1 MRDVIAL
8 VMAGGKGERL
18 FPLTQDRS
26 KPAVPFGGVYR
37 IIDITLSN
45 CINSNIYKIMVL
57 PQYKAQSLVEH
68 LEAGW
73 NIFSY
78 ALGHYLKIVHPQ
90 MRTGEQWYTGTAD
103 SVRQNLYLI
112 ERSGSKY
119 VLILSGDHVYKM
131 DYTNFKAYHEDKGAD
146 VTVGVI
152 EVPVS
157 QANRFGIVEV
167 SEDYRM
173 TGFREK
179 PSSAKTIPGDPD
191 HVLASMGIY
200 MFKTSV
206 LLDLLK
212 SSGEDDF
219 GKHIIPEA
227 LEKYSLYAFSYNKE
241 NRIEDFV
248 YTVRKDGSRVRV
260 LEPCVGDSS
269 YWRDVGDLDAYW
281 NANMD
286 LTGVEPMFN
295 LYGTKWPLR
304 TIQMQY
310 PPVKTVF
317 RNAANKGSSS
327 TSKMRMGMALDSI
340 VSHGTIISGGIVQNS
355 VLSYNVTIRSW
366 AEVRESVIMSDVE
379 IGRHC
384 RIMKA
389 IIDKGN
395 IIPPDTEIGYDP
407 EEDRKR
413 FTVTPRGIVVVPKET
428 FL

>member
-8 VMAGGKGERL
+8 IMAGGKGERL
-18 FPLTQDRS
+18 YPLTQDRS
-26 KPAVPFGGVYR
+26 KPSVPYGGIYR
-37 IIDITLSN
+37 IIDVTLSN

-57 PQYKAQSLVEH
+57 PQYKAQSLSEH

-78 ALGHYLKIVHPQ
+78 ALGHYLKVVHPQ
-90 MRTGEQWYTGTAD
+90 MRTGDQWYKGTAD

-112 ERSGSKY
+112 ERESPEH

-131 DYTNFKAYHEDKGAD
+131 DYGGLKAYHQEKDAD
-146 VTVGVI
+146 ITVSVI
-152 EVPVS
+152 EIPIS
-157 QANRFGIVEV
+157 EGHRFGVLEV
-167 SEDYRM
+167 DQDYRI
-173 TGFREK
+173 TGFQEK
-179 PSSAKTIPGDPD
+179 PQAPTAIPGDPE
-191 HVLASMGIY
+191 HALASMGIY
-200 MFKTSV
+200 MFKTGALV
-206 LLDLLK
+206 DLLK
-212 SSGEDDF
+212 SSDKDDF
-219 GKHIIPEA
+219 GMDIIPEA
-227 LEKYSLYAFSYNKE
+227 LERYSLFAFPYKKE

-248 YTVRKDGSRVRV
+248 YTMAEDGSRLRI
-260 LEPCVGDSS
+260 LEPRVRDSA

-304 TIQMQY
+304 TFQAQY

-317 RNAANKGSSS
+317 KNKSAN
-327 TSKMRMGMALDSI
+327 RIGMALDSI
-340 VSHGTIISGGIVQNS
+340 VSHGTIISGGVVKNS
-355 VLSYNVTIRSW
+355 VLSYNVMVRSW
-366 AEVRESVIMSDVE
+366 SEVRESVIMSDVE

-389 IIDKGN
+389 IIDKRN
-395 IIPPDTEIGYDP
+395 IIPPNTAIGYDP

-413 FTVTPRGIVVVPKET
+413 FTVTPRGIVVVGKGT
-428 FL
+428 FT

>member
-8 VMAGGKGERL
+8 IMAGGKGERL
-18 FPLTQDRS
+18 YPLTQDRS
-26 KPAVPFGGVYR
+26 KPSVPYGGIYR
-37 IIDITLSN
+37 IIDVTLSN

-78 ALGHYLKIVHPQ
+78 ALGHYLKVVHPQ
-90 MRTGEQWYTGTAD
+90 MRTGDQWYQGTAD

-112 ERSGSKY
+112 QRESPEH

-131 DYTNFKAYHEDKGAD
+131 DYSRLKAYHQEKDAD
-146 VTVGVI
+146 ITVSVI
-152 EVPVS
+152 EIPIS
-157 QANRFGIVEV
+157 EGHRFGVLEV
-167 SEDYRM
+167 DQDYRI
-173 TGFREK
+173 TGFQEK
-179 PSSAKTIPGDPD
+179 PPAPTAIPGDPG
-191 HVLASMGIY
+191 HALASMGIY
-200 MFKTSV
+200 MFKARTLV
-206 LLDLLK
+206 DLLNASDK
-212 SSGEDDF
+212 DDF
-219 GKHIIPEA
+219 GMDIIPEA
-227 LEKYSLYAFSYNKE
+227 LERYSLFAFPYKKE
-241 NRIEDFV
+241 NRVQDFV
-248 YTVRKDGSRVRV
+248 YTMAEDGSRHRI
-260 LEPCVGDSS
+260 LEPCVRDSS

-304 TIQMQY
+304 TFQAQY

-317 RNAANKGSSS
+317 KNKSAN
-327 TSKMRMGMALDSI
+327 RIGMALDSI
-340 VSHGTIISGGIVQNS
+340 VSHGTIISGGVVKNS
-355 VLSYNVTIRSW
+355 VLSYNVMVRSW
-366 AEVRESVIMSDVE
+366 SEVRESVIMSDVE

-389 IIDKGN
+389 IIDKRN
-395 IIPPDTEIGYDP
+395 IIPPNTAIGYDP

-413 FTVTPRGIVVVPKET
+413 FTVTPRGIVVVGKGT
-428 FL
+428 FT

>member
-8 VMAGGKGERL
+8 IMAGGKGERL
-18 FPLTQDRS
+18 YPLTQDRS
-26 KPAVPFGGVYR
+26 KPSVPYGGIYR
-37 IIDITLSN
+37 IIDVTLSN

-78 ALGHYLKIVHPQ
+78 ALGHYLKVVHPQ
-90 MRTGEQWYTGTAD
+90 MRTGDQWYQGTAD

-112 ERSGSKY
+112 QRESPEH

-131 DYTNFKAYHEDKGAD
+131 DYSRLKAYHQEKDAD
-146 VTVGVI
+146 ITVSVI
-152 EVPVS
+152 EIPIS
-157 QANRFGIVEV
+157 EGHRFGVLGV
-167 SEDYRM
+167 DQDYRI
-173 TGFREK
+173 TGFQEK
-179 PSSAKTIPGDPD
+179 PPAAMAIPGDPD
-191 HVLASMGIY
+191 HALASMGIY
-200 MFKTSV
+200 MFKTRTLV
-206 LLDLLK
+206 DLLK
-212 SSGEDDF
+212 SSDRDDF
-219 GKHIIPEA
+219 GMDIIPEA
-227 LEKYSLYAFSYNKE
+227 LERYSLFAFPYKKE
-241 NRIEDFV
+241 NRVEDFV
-248 YTVRKDGSRVRV
+248 YTMAEDGSRLRI
-260 LEPCVGDSS
+260 LEPCVQDSS

-304 TIQMQY
+304 TFQAQY

-317 RNAANKGSSS
+317 KNKSAN
-327 TSKMRMGMALDSI
+327 RIGMALDSI
-340 VSHGTIISGGIVQNS
+340 VSHGTIISGGVVKNS
-355 VLSYNVTIRSW
+355 VLSYNVTVRSW
-366 AEVRESVIMSDVE
+366 SEVRESVIMSDVE

-389 IIDKGN
+389 IIDKKN
-395 IIPPDTEIGYDP
+395 IIPPNTAIGYDP

-413 FTVTPRGIVVVPKET
+413 FTVTPRGIVVVGKGT
-428 FL
+428 FT

>member
-8 VMAGGKGERL
+8 IMAGGKGERL
-18 FPLTQDRS
+18 YPLTQDRS
-26 KPAVPFGGVYR
+26 KPSVPYGGIYR
-37 IIDITLSN
+37 IIDVTLSN

-78 ALGHYLKIVHPQ
+78 ALGHYLKVVHPQ
-90 MRTGEQWYTGTAD
+90 MRTGVQWYQGTAD

-112 ERSGSKY
+112 QRESPEH

-131 DYTNFKAYHEDKGAD
+131 DYGRLKAYHEENDAD
-146 VTVGVI
+146 ITVSVI
-152 EVPVS
+152 EIPIS
-157 QANRFGIVEV
+157 EGHRFGVLEV
-167 SEDYRM
+167 DHDYRI
-173 TGFREK
+173 TGFQEK
-179 PSSAKTIPGDPD
+179 PPTPTAIPGDPR
-191 HVLASMGIY
+191 HALASMGIY
-200 MFKTSV
+200 MFKAGTLV
-206 LLDLLK
+206 DLLNTSDK
-212 SSGEDDF
+212 DDF
-219 GKHIIPEA
+219 GMDIIPEA
-227 LEKYSLYAFSYNKE
+227 LKRYSLFAFPYKKE
-241 NRIEDFV
+241 NRIQDFV
-248 YTVRKDGSRVRV
+248 YTMAEDGSRRRI
-260 LEPCVGDSS
+260 LEPCVRDSS

-304 TIQMQY
+304 TFQAQY

-317 RNAANKGSSS
+317 KNKSAN
-327 TSKMRMGMALDSI
+327 RIGMALDSI
-340 VSHGTIISGGIVQNS
+340 VSHGTIISGGVVKNS
-355 VLSYNVTIRSW
+355 VLSYNVMVRSW
-366 AEVRESVIMSDVE
+366 SEVRESVIMSDVE

-389 IIDKGN
+389 IIDKKN
-395 IIPPDTEIGYDP
+395 IIPPNTAIGYDP

-413 FTVTPRGIVVVPKET
+413 FTVTPRGIVVVGKGT
-428 FL
+428 FT